1 MTWGINVSGQNFTV
15 LYDACVLYPA
25 PLRDLL
31 VRLARMGVFRA
42 KWTQQ
47 IHEEWIRNAVKNN
60 PRLTRER
67 LEQTALKMNDAVMDS
82 LVENYEPLIDGLT
95 LPDVN
100 DMHVLAA
107 AIKGQA
113 EVIVTFNLKDFPKQQ
128 LQPFDIWVQHPD
140 EFISH
145 LIDLAPETILLVVR
159 QQRLSL
165 KNPPRTVDEFLDTL
179 LRQQLPRTVA
189 FLKQRKELI

>member
-1 MTWGINVSGQNFTV
+1 MLSGQNFTV

-25 PLRDLL
+25 PLRDFL
-31 VRLARMGVFRA
+31 VRLAWTGAFRA

-47 IHEEWIRNAVKNN
+47 IHEKWIRNALQNN

-67 LEQTALKMNDAVMDS
+67 LETTASKMNAAIMDS
-82 LVENYEPLIDGLT
+82 LVSSYEPLMAGLE

-100 DMHVLAA
+100 DRHVLAA

-113 EVIVTFNLKDFPKQQ
+113 EVIVTFNLKDFPASH
-128 LQPFDIWVQHPD
+128 LNPFGIWAQHPD

-145 LIDLAPETILLVVR
+145 LVDLSPEAVLLVAR
-159 QQRLSL
+159 QQRASL

-179 LRQQLPRTVA
+179 LRQQLPRAVA

>member
-1 MTWGINVSGQNFTV
+1 MSGQNFTV

-31 VRLARMGVFRA
+31 VRLARTGTFRA
-42 KWTQQ
+42 RWTQQ
-47 IHEEWIRNAVKNN
+47 IHEEWIRNALRKN
-60 PRLTRER
+60 PHLTRER
-67 LEQTALKMNDAVMDS
+67 LENTARRMNDAVMDA
-82 LVENYEPLIDGLT
+82 VVFGYEPLVEGLE

-100 DMHVLAA
+100 DRHVLAA

-113 EVIVTFNLKDFPKQQ
+113 EVIVTFNLKDFPDRCLSQ
-128 LQPFDIWVQHPD
+128 FDVWAQHPD

-145 LIDLAPETILLVVR
+145 LIDLSPEAVLLVAR
-159 QQRLSL
+159 QQRTSL
-165 KNPPRTVDEFLDTL
+165 KKPPQTVDEFLDTL

>member
-1 MTWGINVSGQNFTV
+1 MSGQNFTV

-31 VRLARMGVFRA
+31 VRLARTGTFRA
-42 KWTQQ
+42 RWTHY
-47 IHEEWIRNAVKNN
+47 IHEEWIRNALRKN
-60 PRLTRER
+60 PHLTRER
-67 LEQTALKMNDAVMDS
+67 LENTASRMNEAVMDS
-82 LVENYEPLIDGLT
+82 VVSDYEPLIEGLT

-100 DMHVLAA
+100 DRHVLAA
-107 AIKGQA
+107 AIRGQA
-113 EVIVTFNLKDFPKQQ
+113 EVIVTFNLKDFPEKY
-128 LQPFDIWVQHPD
+128 LSPFDIWAQHPD

-145 LIDLAPETILLVVR
+145 LIDLSPETVLLVAR
-159 QQRLSL
+159 QQRVSL
-165 KNPPRTVDEFLDTL
+165 KNPPQTVDEFLDTL

>member
-1 MTWGINVSGQNFTV
+1 MIAGHNFTV

-31 VRLARMGVFRA
+31 VRLARMDVFQA
-42 KWTQQ
+42 KWTHQ
-47 IHEEWIRNAVKNN
+47 IHEEWIRNALKNN
-60 PRLTRER
+60 PKLTRER
-67 LEQTALKMNDAVMDS
+67 LGATANKMNEAVMDS
-82 LVENYEPLIDGLT
+82 LVTNYEPLIAGLE
-95 LPDVN
+95 LPDTN
-100 DMHVLAA
+100 DRHVLAA

-113 EVIVTFNLKDFPKQQ
+113 EVIVTFNLKDFPQSHLK
-128 LQPFDIWVQHPD
+128 PFDIWAQHPD

-145 LIDLAPETILLVVR
+145 LIDLSPETVLLVAR

-165 KNPPRTVDEFLDTL
+165 KNPPRTVEEFLDTL

-189 FLKQRKELI
+189 FLKQRKDLI

>member
-1 MTWGINVSGQNFTV
+1 MFSGTNFTV

-31 VRLARMGVFRA
+31 VRLAYTGAFRA
-42 KWTQQ
+42 RWTQH
-47 IHEEWIRNAVKNN
+47 IHEEWIRNALRNN

-67 LEQTALKMNDAVMDS
+67 LEATASKMNAAIMDS
-82 LVENYEPLIDGLT
+82 LVSDYEPLIAGLE

-100 DMHVLAA
+100 DRHVLAA

-113 EVIVTFNLKDFPKQQ
+113 EVIVTFNLKDFPERY
-128 LQPFDIWVQHPD
+128 LQPFNIWAQHPD

-145 LIDLAPETILLVVR
+145 LIDLSPATVLLAAK
-159 QQRLSL
+159 QQRAAL

-179 LRQQLPRTVA
+179 LRQQLPRTAA
-189 FLKQRKELI
+189 FLKERKDLI

>member
-1 MTWGINVSGQNFTV
+1 MSGQNFTA

-31 VRLARMGVFRA
+31 IRLARTGTFRA
-42 KWTQQ
+42 KWTQR
-47 IHEEWIRNAVKNN
+47 IHEEWIRNALKNN

-67 LEQTALKMNDAVMDS
+67 LEQTASKMNDAVMDS
-82 LVENYEPLIDGLT
+82 LVTHHEPLIDGLT

-100 DMHVLAA
+100 DRHVLAA

-113 EVIVTFNLKDFPKQQ
+113 EVIVTFNLKDFPRQY
-128 LQPFDIWVQHPD
+128 LEPFDIWAQHPD
-140 EFISH
+140 EFISD
-145 LIDLAPETILLVVR
+145 LIDLSPETVLLVAR

>member
-1 MTWGINVSGQNFTV
+1 MFSGTNFTV
-15 LYDACVLYPA
+15 FYDACVLYPA

-47 IHEEWIRNAVKNN
+47 IHEEWIRNALKKN
-60 PRLTRER
+60 PHLTRER
-67 LEQTALKMNDAVMDS
+67 LDMTASKMNEAVMDS
-82 LVENYEPLIDGLT
+82 LVSDYEPLIAGLQ
-95 LPDVN
+95 LPDTN
-100 DMHVLAA
+100 DRHVLAA

-113 EVIVTFNLKDFPKQQ
+113 EVILTFNLKDFPADYLSQ
-128 LQPFDIWVQHPD
+128 FNVWAQHPD
-140 EFISH
+140 EFMS
-145 LIDLAPETILLVVR
+145 DLLDIAPGEVLLATR
-159 QQRLSL
+159 QQRAAL

-189 FLKQRKELI
+189 YLKRRKELL

>member
-1 MTWGINVSGQNFTV
+1 MLSGQNFTV

-25 PLRDLL
+25 PLRDFL
-31 VRLARMGVFRA
+31 VRLAWTGLFRA

-47 IHEEWIRNAVKNN
+47 IHEEWIRNALQNN
-60 PRLTRER
+60 TKLTRER
-67 LEQTALKMNDAVMDS
+67 LEMTAGKMNTAIMDS
-82 LVENYEPLIDGLT
+82 LVSGYEPLIAGLE

-100 DMHVLAA
+100 DRHVLAA

-113 EVIVTFNLKDFPKQQ
+113 EVIVTFNLKDFPASYLK
-128 LQPFDIWVQHPD
+128 PFGILAQHPD

-145 LIDLAPETILLVVR
+145 LTNLYPEMILLTAR
-159 QQRLSL
+159 QQRASL

-179 LRQQLPRTVA
+179 LRQQLPRTAA

>member
-1 MTWGINVSGQNFTV
+1 MFAGYNFTV

-31 VRLARMGVFRA
+31 ARLARTGVFRA
-42 KWTQQ
+42 KWTEH
-47 IHEEWIRNAVKNN
+47 IHEEWIRNALNNN
-60 PRLTRER
+60 PSLTRER
-67 LEQTALKMNDAVMDS
+67 LEATASKMNDAVMDS
-82 LVENYEPLIDGLT
+82 LVTDYVPLIAGLE

-100 DMHVLAA
+100 DRHVLAA

-113 EVIVTFNLKDFPKQQ
+113 ELIVTFNLKDFPKVH
-128 LQPFDIWVQHPD
+128 LQPLGIGAQHPD

-145 LIDLAPETILLVVR
+145 LIDLSPETLLLVAR

-165 KNPPRTVDEFLDTL
+165 KKPPRTVDEFLDTL

-189 FLKQRKELI
+189 FLNQHKELI

>member
-1 MTWGINVSGQNFTV
+1 MFAGYNFTV

-31 VRLARMGVFRA
+31 VRLARTGVFRA
-42 KWTQQ
+42 KWTEH
-47 IHEEWIRNAVKNN
+47 IHEEWIRNALNNN
-60 PRLTRER
+60 PSLTRER
-67 LEQTALKMNDAVMDS
+67 LEATASKMNDAVMDS
-82 LVENYEPLIDGLT
+82 LVTDYVPLIAGLE

-100 DMHVLAA
+100 DRHVLAA

-113 EVIVTFNLKDFPKQQ
+113 ELIVTFNLKDFPKVH
-128 LQPFDIWVQHPD
+128 LQPLGIGAQHPD

-145 LIDLAPETILLVVR
+145 LIDLSPETLLLVAR

-165 KNPPRTVDEFLDTL
+165 KKPPRTVDEFLDTL

-189 FLKQRKELI
+189 FLNQHKELI